1 MVNPFEGV
9 TSCVNDWSRVV
20 DELSRVHYQISC
32 FRSRQS
38 KNELFKC
45 SLHLIILDLPNLSNG
60 GQVTLKVPVGV
71 VILIEATA
79 LKCDHS
85 EVDYWISYGLILK
98 APDAHEG
105 FVVIKTKRVVINI
118 GPVSWVAVSSATCK
132 GKLQSENTGFV
143 VSDLKAA
150 NDTGK
155 VGVHAITLHKTD

>member
-1 MVNPFEGV
+1 M
-9 TSCVNDWSRVV
+9 
-20 DELSRVHYQISC
+20 
-32 FRSRQS
+32 
-38 KNELFKC
+38 FKC
-45 SLHLIILDLPNLSNG
+45 SLHLIILDLPNLSNS

-79 LKCDHS
+79 LKFDHS
-85 EVDYWISYGLILK
+85 EVDYWVSYGLILE

-105 FVVIKTKRVVINI
+105 FVVIETKRVVINV
-118 GPVSWVAVSSATCK
+118 GPVSWVAVSGATCK
-132 GKLQSENTGFV
+132 CKLQSENTGFV